1 MKTVEI
7 WPKDIE
13 LGDAVSDDLTV
24 TYLRMTDPE
33 SGLEVI
39 AFIRPEAMKT
49 LIAQYGAAVAAK
61 VKTH

>member
-1 MKTVEI
+1 MLTAIHAQKDRQHMKTVEI

-49 LIAQYGAAVAAK
+49 LIA
-61 VKTH
+61 